1 MVGSKRGWW
10 AWPKVAKA
18 HGPAGKTFRE
28 YFKVNAMDAG
38 KRQQPSGRHGW
49 LATGLA
55 LAGCLVAGT
64 AAAGTLGGT
73 LQAQMQL
80 TAGCM
85 VAGSSGATAGLNF
98 GTLDFGSRPG
108 TFTGIVTA
116 TPAGGEGV
124 SGPTQLV
131 CSPEVLGISVQVGSG
146 SYAGQGSGIGVGSRA
161 MRHGST
167 TAYIPYEL
175 YRDAAH
181 TQPYPA
187 GSAVTG
193 INVPAN
199 GAAFS
204 LPIHGQINKSNP
216 TALPAGTYTD
226 TLQVT
231 VTY

>member
-1 MVGSKRGWW
+1 MR
-10 AWPKVAKA
+10 
-18 HGPAGKTFRE
+18 
-28 YFKVNAMDAG
+28 AG
-38 KRQQPSGRHGW
+38 KRQPWTGRQRW

-55 LAGCLVAGT
+55 LAGCLAAGPV
-64 AAAGTLGGT
+64 AAGTLGGT

-85 VAGSSGATAGLNF
+85 VAGSSGASAGLNF
-98 GTLDFGSRPG
+98 GTLDFGTRPG
-108 TFTGIVTA
+108 TFTGTVTA
-116 TPAGGEGV
+116 TPSGAEGV

-131 CSPEVLGISVQVGSG
+131 CSPEVLGISIQVGPG
-146 SYAGQGSGIGVGSRA
+146 SYAGQGTGIGTGPRA
-161 MRHGST
+161 MRNGST
-167 TAYIPYEL
+167 AAYVPYEL
-175 YRDAAH
+175 YRDAGH

-187 GSAVTG
+187 GTAITG
-193 INVPAN
+193 VNVPAN

-216 TALPAGTYTD
+216 AALPAGMYTD

>member
-1 MVGSKRGWW
+1 M
-10 AWPKVAKA
+10 A
-18 HGPAGKTFRE
+18 
-28 YFKVNAMDAG
+28 
-38 KRQQPSGRHGW
+38 
-49 LATGLA
+49 GLA
-55 LAGCLVAGT
+55 LAFCLGAGP
-64 AAAGTLGGT
+64 AAAGTLSGT
-73 LQAQMQL
+73 LQSQMQL

-85 VAGSSGATAGLNF
+85 VAGSSGSTAGVTF

-116 TPAGGEGV
+116 TPSGGEGV

-131 CSPEVLGISVQVGSG
+131 CSPEVLGINIQVGPG
-146 SYAGQGSGIGVGSRA
+146 SYAGQGTGIGTGSRA
-161 MRHGST
+161 MRNAST
-167 TAYIPYEL
+167 AAYIPYEL
-175 YRDAAH
+175 YRDAGH

-187 GSAVTG
+187 GSAITG

-199 GAAFS
+199 GAAFA